1 MYIPEQ
7 FREEYV
13 GVLQDHM
20 QRFNFATLVTQ
31 ANGSMIASH
40 LPFVLERDAGPYGA
54 LRAHLAK
61 KNPQYEHLQ
70 SGSEALVIF
79 QGPHAYI
86 SPMWYANQ
94 RNAPTWNYAVV
105 HAYGTPRTLGD
116 AELIELLEKLVQE
129 HERPAPEGW
138 EFDPAQPWIRHML
151 GAIAGFEIPITN
163 LQGKFKLNQNRTPE
177 DRRGV
182 IETLLRSED
191 SMTREV
197 AKLMRV
203 SGAQDD

>member
-7 FREEYV
+7 FREEDV

-31 ANGSMIASH
+31 ENGSMIASH
-40 LPFVLERDAGPYGA
+40 LPFVLERNAGPYGA

-86 SPMWYANQ
+86 SPTWYANQ
-94 RNAPTWNYAVV
+94 RNVPTWNYAVV
-105 HAYGTPRTLGD
+105 HAYGTPRLLGD
-116 AELIELLEKLVQE
+116 AELIELLAKLVQE
-129 HERPAPEGW
+129 HERPAPQGW
-138 EFDPAQPWIRHML
+138 EFDPEQPWIGHML
-151 GAIAGFEIPITN
+151 RAIAGFEIPITN

-182 IETLLRSED
+182 IETLLLSED
-191 SMTREV
+191 SLTREV

-203 SGAQDD
+203 SGVHND